1 MNAPSASLPSLC
13 VSVVLHHSDPARLD
27 ETLGTLL
34 LAVKDARSAGVVAAV
49 TLAVID
55 NSVCSHYH
63 RLLRQQL
70 ATKPWA
76 EADMKCEVL
85 QMSRNAGYGA
95 GHNEALKRWPADCH
109 LILNPDIALAQEA
122 LRLGLEYLCDHPQT
136 VLVCP
141 RGEAGDGSPAHLS
154 KRLPTVL
161 VLVLRAFGAARLQQ
175 LFAQRLAQYEMH
187 DLQTAG
193 QPAPVP
199 LASGCFMLVRG
210 AALRAVGG
218 FDERYFL
225 YFEDFDLSLRLAGQG
240 AVEYLPTM
248 HVCHYGGGSAAKGW
262 RHRWWF
268 LRSGVRFFS
277 DHGWRWF

>member
-13 VSVVLHHSDPARLD
+13 VSVVLHHSDPVRLG

-34 LAVKDARSAGVVAAV
+34 LAVKEARSAGVVAAV

-63 RLLRQQL
+63 RLLQQQL
-70 ATKPWA
+70 ATQPWA
-76 EADMKCEVL
+76 EADMTCEVL

-95 GHNEALKRWPADCH
+95 GHNEALKHWPADCH
-109 LILNPDIALAQEA
+109 LILNPDIALAPEA
-122 LRLGLEYLCDHPQT
+122 LRLGLEYLCDYPLT
-136 VLVCP
+136 ALVCP

-161 VLVLRAFGAARLQQ
+161 VLVLRAFAPVRLQQ

-248 HVCHYGGGSAAKGW
+248 HVRHYGGASAAKGW